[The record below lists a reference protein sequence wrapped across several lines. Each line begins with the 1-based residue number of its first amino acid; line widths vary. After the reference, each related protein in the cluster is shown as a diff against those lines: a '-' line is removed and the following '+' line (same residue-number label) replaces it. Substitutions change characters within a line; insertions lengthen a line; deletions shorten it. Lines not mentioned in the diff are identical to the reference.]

1 MFYIDYQDK
10 RPIYEQVVEKMQNL
24 IVKGAL
30 GADTKL
36 PSVRTFAMELS
47 INPNTIQ
54 RAYVELEKSGFIY
67 TVKGRGNF
75 VSDSAVWMQEE
86 KKGTMKK
93 VADSVQAAVQLG
105 VARGEIEEIVTDCY
119 REERVDD

>member
-30 GADTKL
+30 EADIKL
-36 PSVRTFAMELS
+36 PSVRTMAMELS

-54 RAYVELEKSGFIY
+54 RAYAELEKNGFIY

-75 VSDSAVWMQEE
+75 VSERSIWMQEE
-86 KKGTMKK
+86 KMETLKR
-93 VADSVQAAVQLG
+93 VSDAVSSAVRLG
-105 VARGEIEEIVTDCY
+105 VEQEEVEEIVANCY
-119 REERVDD
+119 MEGKIND